1 MFDIPKE
8 DLMDK
13 NLAQLRE
20 LSDKLSCNIT
30 NPNHGGCCVVAVEL
44 AKHLR
49 NIYPTKIRVSTD
61 YDDYAD
67 TDLLDAADRV
77 YDHADGIEWNDNGIF
92 FGHVV
97 VEFAYKG
104 RKYHMDTNGVKRA
117 KDVDPTFGWIFYPGE
132 LPFKSAK
139 ILADQKE
146 GVWNWTFDRRQIP
159 KMRKIIDNFFK
170 AAQLTQA

>member
-13 NLAQLRE
+13 NLTQLRE
-20 LSDKLSCNIT
+20 LADKLNNNIADV
-30 NPNHGGCCVVAVEL
+30 NHGGCCCVAVEI

-49 NIYPTKIRVSTD
+49 KIYPTKIRVSTD

-67 TDLLDAADRV
+67 TNVEDVAKWLADHGDGDA
-77 YDHADGIEWNDNGIF
+77 WNDNGIF

-97 VEFAYKG
+97 VEFKYKG
-104 RKYHMDTNGVKRA
+104 RNYHIDTNGVKRA
-117 KDVDPTFGWIFYPGE
+117 GAVDPTFGWILYPGE
-132 LPFKSAK
+132 LPYKAAK
-139 ILADQKE
+139 VLADQDS
-146 GVWNWTFDRRQIP
+146 GVWNWTFNRDQIP

-170 AAQLTQA
+170 AAQLTQP